1 MKKKINVFKLVQSLP
16 NDVHIV
22 YPVNGYLSIK
32 KKKKKKKR
40 DLNGNI
46 IKRKACL
53 VARVFFLPKG
63 TVSIILFFFFSFF
76 THFKTRFIVYNYY
89 HCCLEGL

>member
-32 KKKKKKKR
+32 KKKKKK
-40 DLNGNI
+40 GF
-46 IKRKACL
+46 KRKNNKK
-53 VARVFFLPKG
+53 KG
-63 TVSIILFFFFSFF
+63 FFFRKGFFF
-76 THFKTRFIVYNYY
+76 TQS
-89 HCCLEGL
+89 